1 MIWKTESKRMKWSI
15 ISILGLLVALAGMP
29 ASPAPAADCSLVG
42 TYWRTVAIDG
52 TPVMVPSN
60 PREPHLK
67 FSADGKVNGS
77 TGCNRLSGSY
87 DQEGNSLHFSKMITT
102 KMACPQLGNLEQTFL
117 QALGATAAMQL
128 AGKTLELQDT
138 GGTVLMRLEAR

>member
-1 MIWKTESKRMKWSI
+1 MKWSI
-15 ISILGLLVALAGMP
+15 IGVVGLLVALAGMP

-42 TYWRTVAIDG
+42 SYWRAVAIDG
-52 TPVMVPSN
+52 SPVTVPSN
-60 PREPHLK
+60 PKEPHLK

-87 DQEGNSLHFSKMITT
+87 KKDGNCLKFSKMITT

-117 QALGATAAMQL
+117 QALRATAAMRL
-128 AGKTLELQDT
+128 AGKTLELQDA
-138 GGTVLMRLEAR
+138 GGKVVMRLEAP